1 MVRFTI
7 TYSHWS
13 TPTEMAINKNHPFED
28 IDGYKCA
35 VVESGVAEERMTF
48 LKDLLEYNR
57 YTVVV
62 IAEPVKGAAPVTAAS
77 VESETSYAS
86 TESSAPV
93 APMTYKIGVTDVTFN
108 STNAIFGRLL
118 RARDGRVVTMAYWN
132 QKEKVSRDDIP
143 YFESNH

>member
-1 MVRFTI
+1 
-7 TYSHWS
+7 
-13 TPTEMAINKNHPFED
+13 MAINKNHPFED
-28 IDGYKCA
+28 IDGTKCA
-35 VVESGVAEERMTF
+35 VVESGVPEERMTF

-62 IAEPVKGAAPVTAAS
+62 IAEPVKGAAPATAAS
-77 VESETSYAS
+77 VESETSSAG
-86 TESSAPV
+86 TEASAPV
-93 APMTYKIGVTDVTFN
+93 APVTYKIGVTDVTFN

-118 RARDGRVVTMAYWN
+118 RTRDGRVVTMAYWN